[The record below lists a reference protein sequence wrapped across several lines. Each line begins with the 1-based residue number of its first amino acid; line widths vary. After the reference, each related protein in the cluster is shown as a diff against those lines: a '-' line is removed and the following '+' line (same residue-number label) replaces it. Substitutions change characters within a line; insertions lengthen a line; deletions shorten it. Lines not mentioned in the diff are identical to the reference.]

1 MKTTLNAIRAK
12 RPCVESWKTLLR
24 HLGKTRADN
33 KPLSILTILDVL
45 PLGDALLCLR
55 GVKGHDRTM
64 RLYAVWCAR
73 RVQHLMRD
81 SRSIAALDVAERF
94 ANGQAT
100 DAELAAA
107 LISARDAA
115 IAAWDVDRAAGD
127 DAYSV
132 DYSVEYYAARAARDV
147 AWDITR
153 DDWNGASVSAR
164 YAADVAWAVARA
176 DAKKRWPDPV
186 VVANYASRAW
196 KAERAAQSAELRRI
210 CEVAE

>member
-12 RPCVESWKTLLR
+12 RPCVDSWKKLLR
-24 HLGKTRADN
+24 HLGKTKADN
-33 KPLSILTILDVL
+33 QPLSILTILDVL

-100 DAELAAA
+100 DAELSAASV
-107 LISARDAA
+107 SARDATNE
-115 IAAWDVDRAAGD
+115 
-127 DAYSV
+127 AYSV
-132 DYSVEYYAARAARDV
+132 EYSVEYYAASAAHKV

-153 DDWNGASVSAR
+153 DDWERAE
-164 YAADVAWAVARA
+164 AAAWTAAAVTWSVARA
-176 DAKKRWPDPV
+176 DARTRWPDAV
-186 VVANYASRAW
+186 VVANYALRAW

>member
-12 RPCVESWKTLLR
+12 RPCVDSWKKLLR

-33 KPLSILTILDVL
+33 QPLSILTILDVL

-107 LISARDAA
+107 LISARDATNE
-115 IAAWDVDRAAGD
+115 
-127 DAYSV
+127 AYSV
-132 DYSVEYYAARAARDV
+132 EYSVEYYAASAAHKV

-153 DDWNGASVSAR
+153 DDWKGASVSAR
-164 YAADVAWAVARA
+164 YAADVAWGVARA
-176 DAKKRWPDPV
+176 DAKTRWPDPV